1 MTRRAEATPR
11 SAKRSL
17 RDRTLAH
24 YPPPRT
30 RMTCLGIVVLA
41 TVVLYYQFF
50 LIGAVSTRVM
60 AEFHLSFTA
69 YGVITVG
76 AAVAGAVA
84 SLLAGIADR
93 YGRANIITIGLAIVD
108 CCAWPASR
116 TCTVRPASPSC
127 GWPSGS
133 SRA

>member
-41 TVVLYYQFF
+41 PPGQFRP
-50 LIGAVSTRVM
+50 LIFTQLGPVTAAAPVRV
-60 AEFHLSFTA
+60 HPVPQGPL
-69 YGVITVG
+69 VDPR
-76 AAVAGAVA
+76 
-84 SLLAGIADR
+84 SLATCA
-93 YGRANIITIGLAIVD
+93 IGFPV
-108 CCAWPASR
+108 SR
-116 TCTVRPASPSC
+116 TSRTAPSLK
-127 GWPSGS
+127 S
-133 SRA
+133 